1 VSFLPRT
8 LFWRAFSA
16 QLLLMIASFALV
28 IAFITRDHAR
38 TTADNIVGIWAP
50 ALQAALTGTDRSIQ
64 KVEIGVQRQVT
75 LFLQDPPGDAYEPWG
90 SPRFSSLRT
99 GLQQQGIA
107 VERIVVS
114 GVTGDSRIW
123 MQVRQDAG
131 QRWIGVASTLEGED
145 FPVRVA
151 VLTGVGLMLAASL
164 AAVLSAMVARPA
176 RELARAVEAFGHGL
190 VLPAMPAMPT
200 RAPAEIAALA
210 QTVARTF
217 EQRRE
222 LDEQRSLML
231 AGLSHDVRSP
241 LARIHLAAELLAEP
255 DTETRDLKR
264 RILQNAQVLDRL
276 VGSFADYIRAEQGA
290 LDEMVDVGAV
300 ASSVAASFG
309 LNADAVAIDS
319 SLEVRSHGD
328 LVRRALDNLVDN
340 ALRYGAEP
348 VTVSVASGPGCV
360 RVMVAN
366 AGPAIDAEEI
376 DRLRRPFERGQRH
389 RSSPGTGLGLAIV
402 ERIARRHGGSLAL
415 HPVASGG
422 TRVVLVLGKSPTHAA

>member
-1 VSFLPRT
+1 MSVLPRT

-16 QLLLMIASFALV
+16 QLILMIACFALV

-38 TTADNIVGIWAP
+38 TTADNIVGVWAP
-50 ALQAALTGTDRSIQ
+50 ALQAALAGADRSIQ
-64 KVEIGVQRQVT
+64 RAEIGVQRQVT
-75 LFLQDPPGDAYEPWG
+75 LLLQDPPADAYEPWG
-90 SPRFSSLRT
+90 SPRFSSIRS
-99 GLQQQGIA
+99 GLQREGIA
-107 VERIVVS
+107 VQRIVVS

-123 MQVRQDAG
+123 LQVRQAAG
-131 QRWIGVASTLEGED
+131 PRWIGVASTLEGED

-151 VLTGVGLMLAASL
+151 LLTGMGLLLAAAL
-164 AAVLSAMVARPA
+164 AAVLSTMVARPA
-176 RELARAVEAFGHGL
+176 RELARAVEAFGQGL
-190 VLPAMPAMPT
+190 VLPAMPEQ
-200 RAPAEIAALA
+200 APAEIAALA

-255 DTETRDLKR
+255 DAETRDLKC
-264 RILQNAQVLDRL
+264 RILQNAKLLDRL
-276 VGSFADYIRAEQGA
+276 VGSFADYIRAERGT

-300 ASSVAASFG
+300 AISVAASFG
-309 LNADAVAIDS
+309 LSADVVSITGS
-319 SLEVRSHGD
+319 PQVLSHGD

-348 VTVSVASGPGCV
+348 FTVSVASGTGCV
-360 RVMVAN
+360 RVLVAN

-376 DRLRRPFERGQRH
+376 DRLCRPFERGQRH
-389 RSSPGTGLGLAIV
+389 RGAPGTGLGLAIV
-402 ERIARRHGGSLAL
+402 ERIARRHGGSLELQAI
-415 HPVASGG
+415 ASGG
-422 TRVVLVLGKSPTHAA
+422 TLVVLVLGKSPAHAA